1 MTDGAPS
8 ASSIAVGVN
17 LLWCVPGRVGG
28 SEEYLVRQLLGLTE
42 GDSGFA
48 PTLYCL
54 DSFVDAHPDLVARV
68 AVETASIDGTNRAR
82 RVAAEH
88 TWLAR
93 RTGDVALVHHGGG
106 TVPARPVQPVLLT
119 IHDLQWLT
127 YPDYVAPVKRRYL
140 RWAVP
145 RSVGRAAAVAVPTE
159 YVRTSVIDAFG
170 ADPDRVVVVP
180 HGVEADL
187 GTHVADDAELRARYA
202 LGERPYVVYPAITHP
217 HKGHRFLLD
226 VLATRWRD
234 DDVTMVLLGGRGAGD
249 EAVASAVTDLGLDDR
264 VVRPGRVPAAD
275 RDGLLIGA
283 EALVFPSEYEGFG
296 APVIEAMTLG
306 TPVIASDRAALP
318 EVVGDAGLVL
328 PLDLDAWS
336 GALATVRAERSRLV
350 AAGHARA
357 QAYTAA
363 RSGTALAAA
372 YRRALDVAR

>member
-1 MTDGAPS
+1 MTGTS
-8 ASSIAVGVN
+8 AATPVAVN

-28 SEEYLVRQLLGLTE
+28 SEEYLVRQLLGLA
-42 GDSGFA
+42 DSACEFA
-48 PTLYCL
+48 ATLFCL

-68 AVETASIDGTNRAR
+68 AVETAPIDGTNRAR

-93 RTGDVALVHHGGG
+93 RTGAAALVHHGGG
-106 TVPARPVQPVLLT
+106 TVPARPDRPVVLT

-127 YPDYVAPVKRRYL
+127 YPEYVAPVKRRYL
-140 RWAVP
+140 RWTVP
-145 RSVGRAAAVAVPTE
+145 RSVHRAAVVAVPTE
-159 YVRTSVIDAFG
+159 YVRASVVDAFG

-187 GTHVADDAELRARYA
+187 GAGVADDAELRHRYA
-202 LGERPYVVYPAITHP
+202 LGDRPYVVYPAITHP

-226 VLATRWRD
+226 LLATHWRT
-234 DDVTMVLLGGRGAGD
+234 DVSLVLLGGAGAAD
-249 EAVASAVTDLGLDDR
+249 NAVAAAVTELGLEDR
-264 VVRPGRVPAAD
+264 VVRPGRVSAAD
-275 RDGLLIGA
+275 RDGLIMGA

-336 GALATVRAERSRLV
+336 GALDTVRGERSQLI
-350 AAGHARA
+350 AAGYERVE
-357 QAYTAA
+357 AYTAA
-363 RSGTALAAA
+363 RSGAALAAA
-372 YRRALDVAR
+372 YRLAVGVTR